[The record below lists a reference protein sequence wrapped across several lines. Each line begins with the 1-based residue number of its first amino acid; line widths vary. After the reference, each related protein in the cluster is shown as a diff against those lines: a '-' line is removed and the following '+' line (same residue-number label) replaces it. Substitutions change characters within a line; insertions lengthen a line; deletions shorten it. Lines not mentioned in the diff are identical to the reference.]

1 MAVFSSLRQF
11 VVGGGLGSRLAS
23 ASASPSSSSRLTQA
37 LGRMIVRHGSG
48 GGAGAGGH
56 GRKMVVKVSE
66 YSKRRYLDELH
77 YQICLCSLP
86 FVLIIIYANVFVG
99 QATLKEIPEGY
110 EPQHWEYY
118 KHPISRFFARYIFHP
133 EPVQYEI
140 DMSKRHQALLDVEKI
155 AWEKKCKELMQER
168 QDYKAWYYFPADI
181 HPIEKANAKWRD
193 IIREEGQGPRGSGG
207 RLISSDF

>member
-23 ASASPSSSSRLTQA
+23 AAASPSSSSRLTQA

-86 FVLIIIYANVFVG
+86 FLLIIIYANVFVG
-99 QATLKEIPEGY
+99 QATLTEIPEGY

-133 EPVQYEI
+133 EPVKYEME
-140 DMSKRHQALLDVEKI
+140 MSRRHQALLDMEKI
-155 AWEKKCKELMQER
+155 AWEKKCKELMQDR

-193 IIREEGQGPRGSGG
+193 IIREEGQGPRGTGG
-207 RLISSDF
+207 RLTSSDF

>member
-23 ASASPSSSSRLTQA
+23 ASASPSSSRLTQA

-66 YSKRRYLDELH
+66 YAKRRYLDELH
-77 YQICLCSLP
+77 YQICLCGLP
-86 FVLIIIYANVFVG
+86 FLLIIIYANVFVG
-99 QATLKEIPEGY
+99 QATLTEIPEGY
-110 EPQHWEYY
+110 EPEHWEYF
-118 KHPISRFFARYIFHP
+118 KHPISRFIARYIFHP
-133 EPVQYEI
+133 EPVKYEME
-140 DMSKRHQALLDVEKI
+140 MSKRHQALLDMEKT

-193 IIREEGQGPRGSGG
+193 IIREEGQGPRGTGG
-207 RLISSDF
+207 RIISSDF